1 MAAVQF
7 TGIENVIKAFSNREV
22 KAWSVW
28 IGKQFL
34 FSCVG
39 ANETEAAADLETLL
53 NSLEKS
59 AHVYT
64 LKVYE
69 DIGKKERITEKT
81 PAHGSFN
88 FKLLQYDGS
97 SGNNMPEWMREI
109 KDENKALKLQNE
121 TLMQELEES
130 DDDEPPKDIIGTI
143 TELIVT
149 DPAKIPVIA
158 QSIYAIIKM
167 FTGQT
172 TQTGQPFAQ
181 PAPVAISGV
190 TENSLQSVIDELKQ
204 YDPRLTE
211 HLQKL
216 VLIAKNDP
224 AGFKSLLGI
233 LDNMN

>member
-1 MAAVQF
+1 MYSRA
-7 TGIENVIKAFSNREV
+7 K
-22 KAWSVW
+22 SVPVYVPNLTT
-28 IGKQFL
+28 I
-34 FSCVG
+34 S
-39 ANETEAAADLETLL
+39 TPTPDTTML
-53 NSLEKS
+53 NNL
-59 AHVYT
+59 
-64 LKVYE
+64 
-69 DIGKKERITEKT
+69 KKE
-81 PAHGSFN
+81 
-88 FKLLQYDGS
+88 LMQ
-97 SGNNMPEWMREI
+97 EI
-109 KDENKALKLQNE
+109 KEENKALKLQNE
-121 TLMQELEES
+121 TLMQELDES

-149 DPAKIPVIA
+149 DPAKIPVIV